1 MEGTGVTNGERR
13 AKQKDKYVHI
23 NGYRVSEVVKHQEKE
38 RNGKTYLL
46 LLTTA
51 IFIVL

>member
-23 NGYRVSEVVKHQEKE
+23 NRYRVSEVVKHREKE

-51 IFIVL
+51 M